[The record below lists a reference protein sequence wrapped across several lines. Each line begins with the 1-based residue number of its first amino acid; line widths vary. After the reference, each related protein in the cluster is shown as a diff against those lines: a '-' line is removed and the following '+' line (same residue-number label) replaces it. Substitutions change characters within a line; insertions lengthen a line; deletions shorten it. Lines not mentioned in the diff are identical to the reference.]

1 MGVLKRKVSSKAK
14 GFTPYAG
21 EEPPRG
27 VYRARVVKGAIRS
40 SKEKGTLSYNILFEF
55 EATKAEHKKFDGFT
69 GFAEIWL
76 GEHEALQAR
85 EASFIKAVTGKDDFQ
100 NVNVAF
106 TGKEADF
113 KEPSGAPITAIDG
126 KKIEGK
132 VVNVEWRWEA
142 GNGEYEGRMRANSLF
157 PWVATEA
164 SDEEAEEIEDDDYA
178 EESEEDDDYEGEEEG
193 DEEDEDGEEGEED
206 EDLEAEIEERRKELR
221 SRKYSL
227 EDLKK
232 AAKAAGADIKGM
244 KKTDLVEAIL
254 DYEFSDEGDEDE
266 ESDVDEEENGVT
278 EADLESDED
287 EEEDDE
293 DEDDE
298 EDEDE
303 EEDDDNLE
311 EVLRG
316 NAADLDR
323 NALKKAIKEKDAEA
337 GFKKSETDDDLRER
351 LVQIWLT
358 NPPF

>member
-1 MGVLKRKVSSKAK
+1 MGVLKRKVSSKAQ

-21 EEPPRG
+21 DEPPRG
-27 VYRARVVKGAIRS
+27 VYRGRVVKGAIRKA
-40 SKEKGTLSYNILFEF
+40 KEKDTLSYNIMVEF
-55 EATKAEHKKFDGFT
+55 QATKPEHKKFDGYVTF
-69 GFAEIWL
+69 GEIWL
-76 GEHEALQAR
+76 GEAEALQAR

-113 KEPSGAPITAIDG
+113 ASPSGAPITAFDG

-132 VVNVEWRWEA
+132 IVNVEWRWEG
-142 GNGEYEGRMRANSLF
+142 GNDGYEGRMRVNSIF
-157 PWVATEA
+157 PWAASEA
-164 SDEEAEEIEDDDYA
+164 DEEEAEEIDEDDY
-178 EESEEDDDYEGEEEG
+178 EEADEEADDDYEDEG
-193 DEEDEDGEEGEED
+193 DEEEEGEED

-221 SRKYSL
+221 SRKYTL
-227 EDLKK
+227 DDLKK

-254 DYEFSDEGDEDE
+254 DYEFSGEEDEDE
-266 ESDVDEEENGVT
+266 DAETEEEADGIT
-278 EADLESDED
+278 EDDIETDEDDDEDEDD

-293 DEDDE
+293 DED
-298 EDEDE
+298 E
-303 EEDDDNLE
+303 EEDDDDTIE
-311 EVLRG
+311 ETLRA

-323 NALKKAIKEKDAEA
+323 NALKKAIKEKDEAA